1 VSRRVHGAL
10 VLLLAVAVGC
20 GHGNGSARTGS
31 DGAPSS
37 TSSTTTATNRH
48 VLVMGDSN
56 VFQSAEGIDRALRR
70 AGFEPIVH
78 GVPGYGLKNLDGYW
92 LPELGGLLADDPP
105 VVVVALGTND
115 TASDA
120 EVQAVAG
127 GIDTLMRALGDRR
140 VVWITHVDDRP
151 YSVANAGSTVN
162 AAIRAATARWPN
174 LDVIDLAPE
183 LASNPGLLSDGLHF
197 SAVGMQVYVGRIVA
211 AVAAA
216 YEEVA
221 RA

>member
-1 VSRRVHGAL
+1 MSRRVHGAL
-10 VLLLAVAVGC
+10 ALLLATVIGC
-20 GHGNGSARTGS
+20 GNGGGSTRTSSSGPSA
-31 DGAPSS
+31 S
-37 TSSTTTATNRH
+37 TSTTTATNRH

-56 VFQSAEGIDRALRR
+56 IFQSAEGIDVALRR
-70 AGFEPIVH
+70 AGFEPVVH
-78 GVPGYGLKNLDGYW
+78 GVPGYGLKDLDRYW
-92 LPELGGLLADDPP
+92 LPKLGELLADDPP

-127 GIDTLMRALGDRR
+127 GIDTMMRALGERR

-151 YSVANAGSTVN
+151 FSVANAGSTVN

-174 LDVIDLAPE
+174 LDILDLEPE
-183 LASNPGLLSDGLHF
+183 LVANPGLLSDRLHF
-197 SAVGMQVYVGRIVA
+197 SPVGMQVYVSRIVA
-211 AVAAA
+211 AIETAFA
-216 YEEVA
+216 EVA